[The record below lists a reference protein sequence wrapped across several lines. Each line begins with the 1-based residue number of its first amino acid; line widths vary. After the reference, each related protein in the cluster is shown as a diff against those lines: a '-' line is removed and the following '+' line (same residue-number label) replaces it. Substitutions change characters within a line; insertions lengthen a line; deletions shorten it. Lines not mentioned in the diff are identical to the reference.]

1 MRIYRVKAF
10 ARFQRREGIADAA
23 LVRAIRG
30 ATRGLVDADLGDGI
44 IKQRVARRGQ
54 GKRGGYRTIIAYRHA
69 HRAVFLLGFAKSDV
83 ANIDD
88 DELDE
93 LKAEGRAYLV
103 LGEEQVEALLLD
115 GDLTELSDDAE
126 TDQGGD

>member
-54 GKRGGYRTIIAYRHA
+54 GKRGGYRTIIAYQRL
-69 HRAVFLLGFAKSDV
+69 VLG
-83 ANIDD
+83 NGEGPD